1 MTVRIMSQM
10 FHSGR
15 EKADVEIRIHRM
27 LASCLLTD
35 ETKKYSLSMIP
46 SCNLDVLD
54 YVSRSVQQVLNL
66 FLQMVI

>member
-15 EKADVEIRIHRM
+15 EKADVGIHRM